1 MQDGYKK
8 GNELMLIAILVIL
21 IIIMGLMVL
30 NTFMIAA
37 ITAEVTKPKEKTL
50 EEAQAELFK
59 AWGDK
64 VTNNK

>member
-1 MQDGYKK
+1 MV
-8 GNELMLIAILVIL
+8 IAILVIL

-30 NTFMIAA
+30 NTLMIAS
-37 ITAEVTKPKEKTL
+37 ITAEVTKPKEKAF

-64 VTNNK
+64 VKAEYANNK